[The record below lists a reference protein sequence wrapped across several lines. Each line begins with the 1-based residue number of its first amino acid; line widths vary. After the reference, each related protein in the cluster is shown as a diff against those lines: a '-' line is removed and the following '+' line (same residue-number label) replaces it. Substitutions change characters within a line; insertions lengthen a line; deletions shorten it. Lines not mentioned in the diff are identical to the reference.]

1 MEDIDIVGGVSPL
14 KRKGRQASRGGKAA
28 GRATST
34 GKRRGG
40 FAKSAG
46 KRGAGGPNV
55 GGYNVMTRFTPGKP
69 WSPPVSGGT
78 TIIPDF
84 GKLKNEKQGGD
95 PKDKKDPNYPYKVWT
110 PGTEGSEKVE
120 EVLKKGVGT
129 WDKDKEGRL
138 PKWSEAWDLNL
149 EDIKNKY
156 ENFDAYVQDQ
166 KNIQAGKYKGATEKE
181 IKDSIYEKK
190 VTKVKG
196 TDGYYTYYDAG
207 GNEISKDEYNRTKS
221 PNTMKSSPNKMKLGG
236 YKFGEIYKKNKK

>member
-1 MEDIDIVGGVSPL
+1 MENIDIIGGVSPL
-14 KRKGRQASRGGKAA
+14 KARQSSRGGKAA

-40 FAKSAG
+40 FAKAKGG
-46 KRGAGGPNV
+46 KGKGGPNV

-69 WSPPVSGGT
+69 WSPPTSGGT

-84 GKLKNEKQGGD
+84 GKLKNELTGGD
-95 PKDKKDPNYPYKVWT
+95 PKDKKDPKYPYKVWT
-110 PGTEGSEKVE
+110 PGTPGSEKIE

-129 WDKDKEGRL
+129 WDYSQGNPTYRQAYDK
-138 PKWSEAWDLNL
+138 NL
-149 EDIKNKY
+149 EDVQNKY
-156 ENFDAYVQDQ
+156 ESFDAYVADMEAI
-166 KNIQAGKYKGATEKE
+166 KRGDYKGATEQE

-196 TDGYYTYYDAG
+196 TDGYYTYYDAD
-207 GNEISKDEYNRTKS
+207 GNVITKDEYDRTKS

-236 YKFGEIYKKNKK
+236 YEFGEIYRKNKQ

>member
-1 MEDIDIVGGVSPL
+1 MIIENNDILGGVSPI
-14 KRKGRQASRGGKAA
+14 KARQSSRGGKGA

-40 FAKSAG
+40 FAKAKGG
-46 KRGAGGPNV
+46 KGKGGPNV

-84 GKLKNEKQGGD
+84 SKLKNEKD
-95 PKDKKDPNYPYKVWT
+95 PNSIDKKDPRYPYKEWT
-110 PGTEGSEKVE
+110 PGTPGSEKIE

-156 ENFDAYVQDQ
+156 EDFDAYVQDQ
-166 KNIQAGKYKGATEKE
+166 KNIQAGKYKGATKEQIDKSIKEKR
-181 IKDSIYEKK
+181 

-196 TDGYYTYYDAG
+196 TDGYYTYYNADG
-207 GNEISKDEYNRTKS
+207 GVISEDEYNRTKS
-221 PNTMKSSPNKMKLGG
+221 PGKMKLGG
-236 YKFGEIYKKNKK
+236 YKFGEVYKKNKQ

>member
-84 GKLKNEKQGGD
+84 GKLKNEKKGGD
-95 PKDKKDPNYPYKVWT
+95 PKDKKDPEYPYKVWT
-110 PGTEGSEKVE
+110 PGTPGSEKVE

-129 WDKDKEGRL
+129 WDYDQGN
-138 PKWSEAWDLNL
+138 PTWSQAWDLNL
-149 EDIKNKY
+149 ENIKNKY
-156 ENFDAYVQDQ
+156 EDFDAYVQDQ
-166 KNIQAGKYKGATEKE
+166 KNIKEGKYKGATEKE
-181 IKDSIYEKK
+181 IRDSIYEKK

-196 TDGYYTYYDAG
+196 TDGYYTYYDAS
-207 GNEISKDEYNRTKS
+207 GNEITKEQYDKTKS

-236 YKFGEIYKKNKK
+236 YKFGEIYKKNKQ